1 MSEMNQQATVTA
13 IIIAKNESLNLKDCI
28 ESLAWADKV
37 IVFDSGSIDNSQEIA
52 EQLGAEF
59 HQHTNWQGFGRQ
71 RQLAQQKVDTD
82 WCFWIDADERVTPE
96 LASSIQQV
104 VQKDNN
110 CIYSVARR
118 SWVFGQFL
126 SHSGWYPDKVLRLH
140 PTKLTQYNDALVHE
154 KLMLPDESTLKHLNG
169 DLLHYTYDSIHH
181 YLVKSAG
188 YAKAWADQREAKG
201 KRATIS
207 QGVLHAIGCFAKMYL
222 LKRGFLDGKSGF
234 LIAVLSA
241 HSTFVK
247 YADLWARQN
256 DRHYRK

>member
-28 ESLAWADKV
+28 DSLTWADTV
-37 IVFDSGSIDNSQEIA
+37 IVFDSGSTDNSQEIV

-59 HQHTNWQGFGRQ
+59 HQNVDWQGFGNQ
-71 RQLAQQKVDTD
+71 RQLAQQKISTD

-96 LASSIQQV
+96 LASSIQ
-104 VQKDNN
+104 KAIKSDNKT
-110 CIYSVARR
+110 IYSVARR
-118 SWVFGQFL
+118 SWVFGRFL

-140 PTKLTQYNDALVHE
+140 PTQLTRYNDALVHE
-154 KLMLPDESTLKHLNG
+154 KLVIPEKSNVKHLSG

-201 KRATIS
+201 KRATLG
-207 QGVLHAIGCFAKMYL
+207 QGITHAIGCFAKMYL
-222 LKRGFLDGKSGF
+222 LKRGFLDGKAGF
-234 LIAVLSA
+234 LIAILSA

-247 YADLWARQN
+247 YADLWAREN
-256 DRHYRK
+256 DSHYKK